1 MRDRIAD
8 QHDSR
13 RHSPLEFKLGV
24 MPCVPES
31 ISSFGTGIRAV
42 LISVMELNARRG
54 MSPINLASVGSMASA
69 MIRLTDRIRTQRF
82 AVLRKPGS

>member
-1 MRDRIAD
+1 
-8 QHDSR
+8 
-13 RHSPLEFKLGV
+13 
-24 MPCVPES
+24 
-31 ISSFGTGIRAV
+31 V

-82 AVLRKPGS
+82 ALLRKPGS